1 MAAIDPARDA
11 RGARWE
17 QRLRIPV
24 LAAAWLALPTVFLYF
39 SELHGSVHGLAVVL
53 SWLIWVVFLVEAV
66 VMLSVVRDRRA
77 WIRGHVFSLAILVAT
92 FPLLTHVLE
101 SLLAARAVT
110 SVQAIRGL
118 QVLYLAKAGKLIKGL
133 LIVRRSG
140 RAPKHPVLATAAGL
154 LIAATLV
161 GIGDRIATGDKKP
174 TPLHGTAELLAEL
187 PHWSLALA
195 AGAVAAIVLALVT
208 GRRRRA

>member
-39 SELHGSVHGLAVVL
+39 SELHGSVHGVAVVL

-77 WIRGHVFSLAILVAT
+77 WIRGHVFS
-92 FPLLTHVLE
+92 LE